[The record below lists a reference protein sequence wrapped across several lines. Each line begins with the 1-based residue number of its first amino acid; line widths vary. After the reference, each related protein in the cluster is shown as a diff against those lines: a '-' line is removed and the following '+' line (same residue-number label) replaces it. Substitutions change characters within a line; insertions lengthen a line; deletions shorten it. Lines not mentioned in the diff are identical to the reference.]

1 VLGPEHEF
9 SIVDENLKALPIAD
23 KVIKDFRGRI
33 VNFVEKSYF
42 SFGKE
47 LQLHVMEF
55 KPNKPFRSPATFEE
69 KMHSAI
75 LTIWD
80 FLERKYKAGLLGTGM
95 HPTLRLEETGIWPH
109 RHRQIYKAYGKIF
122 NLKQHGWLN
131 IQSFQLNLPYFSE
144 RKAIL
149 IHNIL
154 ANVCAYLP
162 AVSAASP
169 IYEGQLSDYIDNR
182 LYFYIE
188 NQKEIPSITGNVIPE
203 YVYSF
208 RQYRDEII
216 KRYTLDLEKV
226 GADRCLLNKEWVN
239 SRAVVLRFD
248 KKALEIRVMDEQEC
262 IKSDVALSCFIR
274 ALARGFMKERLPM
287 LPTEN
292 LVSDFKS
299 IIKDGLKANV
309 MHPEGPDAKCV
320 LMYFLKIAKEYATS
334 EEKEYL
340 WIIEKRIEN
349 GSLSE
354 AIRREVVKR
363 AEKTD
368 FNEAIIDVYSKL
380 LKSLRDNQP
389 FL

>member
-1 VLGPEHEF
+1 MGPEHEF

-23 KVIKDFRGRI
+23 KVIKDCRGRM

-55 KPNKPFRSPATFEE
+55 KPNKPFRSPVTFEE

-80 FLERKYKAGLLGTGM
+80 LLERKYKAGLLGTGM

-144 RKAIL
+144 RKAVL

-154 ANVCAYLP
+154 ANICAYLP

-169 IYEGQLSDYIDNR
+169 VYEGQLGDYVDNR

-216 KRYTLDLEKV
+216 KRYTLDLAKA

-274 ALARGFMKERLPM
+274 ALLRGFMEKKPPM
-287 LPTEN
+287 LPTEK

-309 MHPEGPDAKCV
+309 MHPAGSTAKHV
-320 LMYFLKIAKEYATS
+320 LTYFLKIAREHATS
-334 EEKEYL
+334 DEKEYL

-354 AIRREVVKR
+354 AIRKEVVKK